1 MVKPI
6 QEWTRKEL
14 EDKMKENL
22 QRFLL
27 HRTTKGDRLTEQEIE
42 FDIEIKAEIC
52 RRGIKK
58 WKQNHVLTHLS

>member
-1 MVKPI
+1 MDKPI

-14 EDKMKENL
+14 EDKMKANL

-27 HRTTKGDRLTEQEIE
+27 HRTKGDRLTEQEIA
-42 FDIEIKAEIC
+42 FDTEIKAELC

-58 WKQNHVLTHLS
+58 